1 MISVKYPPFSARGNV
16 LGSRPNL
23 VSCAQLAPLVAPAA
37 RAGLAGWPRA
47 KHVERPGRQSR
58 VPVSALGWLAWS
70 LARIRSTTWTCSGV
84 AAWAGCSAA
93 SGRRRRWVSS
103 CTPSPSE
110 HVRQLDAVDSRF
122 RPRLAGQAPVL
133 AGAERMVWL
142 DLDDTVIQT
151 YGYAKLAAGRGY
163 T

>member
-1 MISVKYPPFSARGNV
+1 MISVKYPPFSARGKV
-16 LGSRPNL
+16 LESRPNL

-84 AAWAGCSAA
+84 AARAGCSAA
-93 SGRRRRWVSS
+93 SGR
-103 CTPSPSE
+103 PSTLG
-110 HVRQLDAVDSRF
+110 RA
-122 RPRLAGQAPVL
+122 APVIAATRL
-133 AGAERMVWL
+133 RRVPDFVG
-142 DLDDTVIQT
+142 
-151 YGYAKLAAGRGY
+151 YGYEPGDTPRSARVTVLSTEYLENVAGVLLGVAWDRSDGGV
-163 T
+163 TE